1 MFKRTKEFIRDNLGE
16 ILVIAGVLLVV
27 IPILGLLLEPKD
39 WVRMSALGIALIF
52 VGYAWARSG

>member
-1 MFKRTKEFIRDNLGE
+1 MFKKIKAFIEDNLGE
-16 ILVIAGVLLVV
+16 VLVIAGVLLIAV
-27 IPILGLLLEPKD
+27 PILGLLLEPTD

>member
-1 MFKRTKEFIRDNLGE
+1 MFRKTKQFITDNLGE

-27 IPILGLLLEPKD
+27 VPILGLLLEPKD